1 MMSDFSESYAN
12 KLLQGILQYSHT
24 HTPWVVCKMPLSVY
38 ASGGLG
44 KVLEFALQ
52 WKADAIIA
60 QFRDGDD
67 VDMFRRNG
75 ILAIAQD
82 YQNRFSDI
90 SNITGAYFEQGRICA
105 DYLIDIG
112 AVNFAFYGLQGRV
125 WSVERREGFENR
137 IAQRLEGTE
146 VIVNEVP
153 EMNDIWWYD
162 LDSLVSWLRKLPKPV
177 AIMAS
182 DDNAAFHLIE
192 ACQQHFELGMRVP
205 DDIIILGVDDDEA
218 LCQLSSPPLSSLSQR
233 IEHAGYMV
241 AEMIDRRLAM
251 PLEERFNNPENIS
264 VMPGNIVV
272 RKSSDVF
279 LHDNPYIKK
288 VCTYIQQNVSEAFSV
303 EDLVDLVPMSRRLL
317 EKLFRAQIG
326 ISIYQYVIR
335 TRVDRMKLLMD
346 SGMSAQEAAQNL
358 NLDYKVISRTFK
370 SAVGMTPARYAKT
383 YSKGRK
389 QTT

>member
-1 MMSDFSESYAN
+1 MSDFSESYAN

-38 ASGGLG
+38 ASGGLE

-75 ILAIAQD
+75 ILAVAQD
-82 YQNRFSDI
+82 YQNRFPDI
-90 SNITGAYFEQGRICA
+90 SNITGAYFDQGRICA
-105 DYLIDIG
+105 DYLADLG
-112 AVNFAFYGLQGRV
+112 VVNFAFYGISGRV
-125 WSVERREGFENR
+125 WSEERREGFEYE
-137 IAQRLEGTE
+137 IAKRCSGAD
-146 VIVNEVP
+146 VIVNEVSQ
-153 EMNDIWWYD
+153 MNDIWWYD
-162 LDSLVSWLRKLPKPV
+162 LENLVSWLKGLPKPV
-177 AIMAS
+177 AIMAC

-192 ACQQHFELGMRVP
+192 ACQQNFELGMRVP
-205 DDIIILGVDDDEA
+205 DDILILGVDNDEA

-233 IEHAGYMV
+233 IEQAGYQV
-241 AEMIDRRLAM
+241 AEMVERRLAL
-251 PLEERFNNPENIS
+251 PLEERFKNPENIP
-264 VMPGNIVV
+264 VMPGNVVV

-288 VCTYIQQNVSEAFSV
+288 VCTYIQQNISESFSV
-303 EDLVDLVPMSRRLL
+303 EDLVKLVPMSRRLL

-326 ISIYQYVIR
+326 VSIYQYVIK
-335 TRVDRMKLLMD
+335 TRVERMKLLMD
-346 SGMSAQEAAQNL
+346 SGMSAQEAAQDL

-370 SAVGMTPARYAKT
+370 SIVGMTPAKYART
-383 YSKGRK
+383 YSNGN
-389 QTT
+389 Q